1 MELYQQPLTEKTAE
15 RTAEAT
21 ADTAH
26 TPESVPNLKQEPAP
40 TEI

>member
-1 MELYQQPLTEKTAE
+1 MKLHQQPLTEKTAE

-21 ADTAH
+21 ADAAY
-26 TPESVPNLKQEPAP
+26 TPESVRNPKKEPAP